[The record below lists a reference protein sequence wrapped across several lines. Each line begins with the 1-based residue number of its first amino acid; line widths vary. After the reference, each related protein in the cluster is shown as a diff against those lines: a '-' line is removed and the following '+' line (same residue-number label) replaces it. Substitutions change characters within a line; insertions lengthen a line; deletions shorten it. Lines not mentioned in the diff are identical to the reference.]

1 MYGWVCEY
9 HMKKKNTRYIFVV
22 GGVMS
27 GIGKGITTSSIAVLL
42 DRRKYRVNIM
52 KIDPYLNVDAGT
64 MNPTEHGEVFVIN
77 SGLETDQDMGNYERF
92 LHRDLTSDDYL
103 TSGMIY
109 KSVIERERNLGFDG
123 KCVEAIPHVVNTIRE
138 RIEASANNSKAEI
151 QIVEIG
157 GTIGDYQNLLFLE
170 AGRQMQMNNPDE
182 VCFLLVTYLPYPA
195 SIGELKT
202 RPTQHAIHK
211 LKSYG
216 INPSVVVAR
225 SEIAIDT
232 KRQEK
237 IANACNVKKENI
249 ISAPDVESIWEVPI
263 SFAKEKI
270 DEILIK
276 ELNLSK
282 RKEKDTLLKWKQLAK
297 SSKKN
302 KQKTIRVGII
312 GKYFQSGSNI
322 LKDVYVSIIEAVK
335 FSAHKEGVFAEM
347 EWLVS
352 KKYEGSDAKRHLKE
366 LNSFDCL
373 IIPGGFG
380 KTGVD
385 GKLAVIRYAREN
397 GIPILGICYGMQL
410 MAVEFARSV
419 LGKRSANTLE
429 IDPKTKHDVI
439 TIIDEQRKNIS
450 EKKYGG
456 SMRLGNYNARVKK
469 GTILNKLYGSDK
481 ITERHR
487 HRYEFNND
495 YIDNFENSGMYI
507 SAYSQTGLV
516 EAIELDTHH
525 HPFFIGVQYHPEFTA
540 RPFTP
545 NPLFTGLLRAAKQY
559 KHKHRNSERAT

>member
-138 RIEASANNSKAEI
+138 RIETSASNSKAEI

-157 GTIGDYQNLLFLE
+157 GTLGDYQNLLFLE

-182 VCFLLVTYLPYPA
+182 VCFLLVTYLPYPD

-202 RPTQHAIHK
+202 RPTQHAIHT
-211 LKSYG
+211 LNSYG

-225 SEIAIDT
+225 SEIAIDK

-282 RKEKDTLLKWKQLAK
+282 RKEKGTLLKWKQLAK

-469 GTILNKLYGSDK
+469 GTTLNKLYGSDK

-495 YIDNFENSGMYI
+495 YIDNFENNGMYI

>member
-1 MYGWVCEY
+1 
-9 HMKKKNTRYIFVV
+9 MKKKNTRYIFVV

-138 RIEASANNSKAEI
+138 RIETSASNSKAEI

-157 GTIGDYQNLLFLE
+157 GTLGDYQNLLFLE

-182 VCFLLVTYLPYPA
+182 VCFLLVTYLPYPD

-202 RPTQHAIHK
+202 RPTQHAIHT
-211 LKSYG
+211 LNSYG

-225 SEIAIDT
+225 SEIAIDK

-282 RKEKDTLLKWKQLAK
+282 RKEKGTLLKWKQLAK

-469 GTILNKLYGSDK
+469 GTTLNKLYGSDK

-495 YIDNFENSGMYI
+495 YIDNFENNGMYI